1 VLTDNEILA
10 IAEAHVRTW
19 YGGDWRPSASVVL
32 SDPDGVF
39 FRCERIDGVEYTG
52 MPTPF
57 FVFRDTARLIN
68 LGYVPY
74 LTAAEMSVLEKD
86 RATFQALLDPTH
98 PGHAAA
104 MAPYIRRAIAQGPAP
119 LFKWLDE

>member
-10 IAEAHVRTW
+10 IAEAHVRAW
-19 YGGDWRPSASVVL
+19 YGDAWKPSASVVL

-39 FRCERIDGVEYTG
+39 FRCERTDGIEYTG

-57 FVFRDTARLIN
+57 FVFRDTARLLN
-68 LGYVPY
+68 LGHVPE
-74 LTAAEMSVLEKD
+74 LTSAEMKALEED
-86 RATFQALLDPTH
+86 PATFRALADPTH

-104 MAPYIRRAIAQGPAP
+104 MVPYIQRAIAQGPAP
-119 LFKWLDE
+119 LFKWLS